1 MKTKLTS
8 MTLFCQLRSK
18 MYLKEGLFPFSSLN
32 CNQYK
37 PSYMLDSRGK
47 SMGKITLPKHNSK
60 LRSKSSLK
68 TRIRR
73 AYQIFFYLF
82 QTSFIIHLLIHNH
95 YTIHDRWTKA
105 SQNNQHTLSDQI
117 CTQKAQLS
125 YPM

>member
-1 MKTKLTS
+1 MRGSLGLIYLAPCAFFIQNSEHTCFEKNLPFIGIFQAPNLEGMKTKLTS

-18 MYLKEGLFPFSSLN
+18 MYLKEGLFTFSSPN

-73 AYQIFFYLF
+73 A
-82 QTSFIIHLLIHNH
+82 
-95 YTIHDRWTKA
+95 W
-105 SQNNQHTLSDQI
+105 
-117 CTQKAQLS
+117 
-125 YPM
+125 